1 MPNMSLEK
9 VPMPEQEPNVRNK
22 NFKEVT
28 LGYTEEMAVEEAQRC
43 LNCKHK
49 PCMQGCP
56 VMVKIPEFIAL
67 VAEGKFEEAYKK
79 IQETS
84 SLPAVCGRDK
94 RTQSSSYRFRPCRSY
109 MCRRPCKA
117 WL

>member
-56 VMVKIPEFIAL
+56 VMVKILFRRFAAEF
-67 VAEGKFEEAYKK
+67 VRRK
-79 IQETS
+79 ISAKS
-84 SLPAVCGRDK
+84 SASEVLRASR
-94 RTQSSSYRFRPCRSY
+94 
-109 MCRRPCKA
+109 
-117 WL
+117 

>member
-56 VMVKIPEFIAL
+56 VMVKIPELRLLLRESLRKHI
-67 VAEGKFEEAYKK
+67 KK
-79 IQETS
+79 SRKPVLFRRFAAGFVRRKISAKS
-84 SLPAVCGRDK
+84 SASEVLRASR
-94 RTQSSSYRFRPCRSY
+94 
-109 MCRRPCKA
+109 
-117 WL
+117 